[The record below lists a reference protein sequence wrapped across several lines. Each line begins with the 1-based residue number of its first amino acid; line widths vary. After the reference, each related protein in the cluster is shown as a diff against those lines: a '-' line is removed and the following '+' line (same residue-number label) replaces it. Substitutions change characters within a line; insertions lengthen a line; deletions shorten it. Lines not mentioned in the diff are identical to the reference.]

1 MNTFYIVQML
11 TGRYLAEYED
21 WFGYTGEMSEAARF
35 HSEFDAIKYAPSN
48 GAFTVIKFYDK

>member
-1 MNTFYIVQML
+1 ML

-48 GAFTVIKFYDK
+48 QPFTVIKFYDK